1 VICAACKW
9 RGHPASSCDLLAIAL
24 FVDRH
29 KQQLSENEKSAI
41 EETWIARWK
50 DKVGQPTRMPRQ
62 VMKTYCADMNIST
75 DHLVKAMDWECWP
88 VSEDDGTDN
97 E

>member
-1 VICAACKW
+1 M
-9 RGHPASSCDLLAIAL
+9 LAIAL

-50 DKVGQPTRMPRQ
+50 DKVRQPTRMPWQ

-88 VSEDDGTDN
+88 VSEDDGTDD